1 VLLVV
6 KNAVYYQ
13 AGDKHDDVREW
24 KCPSDFSRLDEAV
37 AANRTTGSI
46 PRLLLL
52 LLLSSPTALLCFSS
66 DETIQKFR

>member
-1 VLLVV
+1 MLLVV

-37 AANRTTGSI
+37 AANRT
-46 PRLLLL
+46 RFK
-52 LLLSSPTALLCFSS
+52 SS
-66 DETIQKFR
+66 TIQFVEAKRGSRDQ